1 MASYQAKI
9 GWKSLRNRENKKYRF
24 VLFVPDA

>member
-9 GWKSLRNRENKKYRF
+9 GWKSLRNRENRNYHF
-24 VLFVPDA
+24 VSFVPDD